1 MLKVTVNWASWK
13 VKDVHD
19 MMLAL
24 LASFRGHLRPLPGVG
39 EGGADV
45 KFAPKTLRLCCQGK
59 ASESRPPWPC
69 KRRSKA
75 VR

>member
-39 EGGADV
+39 EGCRCEIC
-45 KFAPKTLRLCCQGK
+45 PQNP
-59 ASESRPPWPC
+59 E
-69 KRRSKA
+69 A
-75 VR
+75 VRSGKGFRISPSLAVQAEKQKL